1 MLGYQCFL
9 LLHIGW
15 ALEQGKYVVV
25 VKKDQLAR
33 IPKNLYKGSDI
44 RLSINATCAGKD
56 KAAGKVTANHT
67 SYLSIYFNHK
77 HI

>member
-1 MLGYQCFL
+1 MLGIQYLL

-15 ALEQGKYVVV
+15 ALEQGKYIVS

-44 RLSINATCAGKD
+44 RLLVAAVCEGKD
-56 KAAGKVTANHT
+56 KDAGSVRTKKTRW
-67 SYLSIYFNHK
+67 
-77 HI
+77 